1 MNPKPQNRLFLVC
14 PFCQMER
21 FITKYFG
28 DVLFLTAPASIFY
41 FDDGNFLK
49 AVKKTIQSEKITDI
63 YLVGDVS
70 CQIVQYMLQ
79 NKSITGLRCESDI
92 QELLSS
98 TDTPF
103 SLTEKLLK
111 KQLYEM
117 TCHSIF
123 GKEIEEGQIYLH
135 ALLTS
140 RHDDFITPI
149 KCNFVQLMAK
159 TVGHGDNLHYTHPL
173 SYSEFNLLTYTI

>member
-1 MNPKPQNRLFLVC
+1 MNAKPQNRLFLVC

-28 DVLFLTAPASIFY
+28 DALFLTAPASVFY
-41 FDDGNFLK
+41 FDDDNFLK

-63 YLVGDVS
+63 YLVGEVS
-70 CQIVQYMLQ
+70 CRIVQYVLQ
-79 NKSITGLRCESDI
+79 NESITGLRCESEI

-117 TCHSIF
+117 TCHSVF
-123 GKEIEEGQIYLH
+123 GKEIEEGQIRLH

-140 RHDDFITPI
+140 RHDDFIAPI
-149 KCNFVQLMAK
+149 NCEFLQRMTMPISNINPL
-159 TVGHGDNLHYTHPL
+159 DNTNYRH
-173 SYSEFNLLTYTI
+173 LLPYAESIF

>member
-1 MNPKPQNRLFLVC
+1 MNTKPQNRLFLVC

-41 FDDGNFLK
+41 FDDDNFLK

-63 YLVGDVS
+63 YLVGEIS
-70 CQIVQYMLQ
+70 CRIIQYVLQ
-79 NKSITGLRCESDI
+79 NESITGLRCESDI

-117 TCHSIF
+117 SCHSVF
-123 GKEIEEGQIYLH
+123 GKEIEEGQIRLH
-135 ALLTS
+135 ALLAS
-140 RHDDFITPI
+140 RHDDFITSI
-149 KCNFVQLMAK
+149 NCDFVLCMAK
-159 TVGHGDNLHYTHPL
+159 TREHSDNLHNLHYTHSL
-173 SYSEFNLLTYTI
+173 SYSESIF

>member
-1 MNPKPQNRLFLVC
+1 MNAKPQNQLFLVC

-21 FITKYFG
+21 FITKRFG
-28 DVLFLTAPASIFY
+28 DVLFLTAPAAVFY
-41 FDDGNFLK
+41 FDDDPFLK
-49 AVKKTIQSEKITDI
+49 AVKKTIQREKITDI

-70 CQIVQYMLQ
+70 CQFIQYALQ
-79 NKSITGLRCESDI
+79 NESITGLRCESEI
-92 QELLSS
+92 QELLST
-98 TDTPF
+98 TDTAF

-117 TCHSIF
+117 TCHSVF
-123 GKEIEEGQIYLH
+123 GKEIEEGQIRLH

-149 KCNFVQLMAK
+149 NCDFVQRIAK
-159 TVGHGDNLHYTHPL
+159 KAGQEDNLHYTHSL
-173 SYSEFNLLTYTI
+173 SYSESIF

>member
-1 MNPKPQNRLFLVC
+1 MNAKPQNRLFLVC

-28 DVLFLTAPASIFY
+28 DALFLTAPASVFH
-41 FDDGNFLK
+41 FDDDDFLK

-63 YLVGDVS
+63 YLVGEVS
-70 CQIVQYMLQ
+70 CRIVQYVLQ
-79 NKSITGLRCESDI
+79 NESITGLRCVSDI
-92 QELLSS
+92 QELLST

-117 TCHSIF
+117 TCHSVF
-123 GKEIEEGQIYLH
+123 GKEIEEGQIRLH

-149 KCNFVQLMAK
+149 NCDFVQHMAK
-159 TVGHGDNLHYTHPL
+159 KAGQEDNLHYTHSL
-173 SYSEFNLLTYTI
+173 SYSESIF